1 MIVLVDNYDSF
12 SYNLYQLVASLY
24 ADVRVVRN
32 DALTTAELAA
42 LSPRAILL
50 SPGPGRPREAGV
62 CEDVVQRLSG
72 TIPILGV
79 CLGHQAIAEA
89 FGATIVHA
97 PRICHGKS
105 SVVDVDQSCPLFLGM
120 MGRIQVARYHSLE
133 ADAAS
138 MPACLGVCASLD
150 NEVMAVAHRSH
161 PTFGLQFHPESILT
175 PQGPAIMENFL
186 TEVDRFWKARD

>member
-1 MIVLVDNYDSF
+1 MIVLLDNYDSF

-24 ADVRVVRN
+24 ADVHVIRN

-42 LSPRAILL
+42 LSPAAILL
-50 SPGPGRPREAGV
+50 SPGPGRPREAGI

-72 TIPILGV
+72 SIPILGV

-97 PRICHGKS
+97 PKICHGKS
-105 SVVDVDQSCPLFLGM
+105 SVVDIDQSCPLFSGM
-120 MGRIQVARYHSLE
+120 LGRIQVARYHSLE

-138 MPACLGVCASLD
+138 MPACLGVCASLGE
-150 NEVMAVAHRSH
+150 EVMAIAHRSH

-175 PQGPAIMENFL
+175 PQGPAIMANFL
-186 TEVDRFWKARD
+186 AEVDRFWKTRG